1 MPAQTTTRNP
11 ISARRSGRNSDAHTR
26 DSVYMKEARSLLP
39 ALSETIPEIEKA
51 SPAAFPVHQ
60 TGHAALPGHHMP
72 PVDFSAHNNGAASAT
87 TAQRGEVK
95 YVLTEERHRKLMAII
110 ADYIEPDLYA
120 DSHVRTLYL
129 DTSDNTL
136 IRRSL
141 EKPLYKEKLRLRTY
155 GTIRNLDDPCFMEI
169 KKKARGT
176 VYKRRVDMTLREAV
190 AFCREGMYPAAS
202 LFTLDE
208 DERSK
213 ARQVIQEM
221 AWMFSLYGPLRPT
234 FTISYN
240 RKAFKERG
248 TDTLRITFDKDILW
262 ARQHDSCIPGIGD
275 KELIPGNICVMEIKA
290 FRSMPLWLVDAL
302 NECNIYP
309 KSFSKAGSTFKA
321 WVAGTGR

>member
-1 MPAQTTTRNP
+1 MPAQTTTRDP

-51 SPAAFPVHQ
+51 SPGALPAHQ
-60 TGHAALPGHHMP
+60 TLTGRAHTHH
-72 PVDFSAHNNGAASAT
+72 DGAASAT

-95 YVLTEERHRKLMAII
+95 YVLTEERYRKLMAII

-120 DSHVRTLYL
+120 DSHIRTLYL
-129 DTSDNTL
+129 DTPDNTL

-169 KKKARGT
+169 KKKACGT
-176 VYKRRVDMTLREAV
+176 IYKRRVDMTLREAV
-190 AFCREGMYPAAS
+190 AFCREGVYPAAS

-221 AWMFSLYGPLRPT
+221 AWMFSLYGPLHPT

-262 ARQHDSCIPGIGD
+262 AKQHDSPIPGIGD

-302 NECNIYP
+302 NECNIYS
-309 KSFSKAGSTFKA
+309 KSFSKAGSAFKA